1 MAIVTDRELRQTL
14 TATVARRSRE
24 VQDIVYNST
33 PLTRILRDQGNIR
46 VKRAGGPELRVP
58 IQFDKLE
65 AQWFTGYDKIE
76 ITPKELLNSAVF
88 NWSRVVSMFSLTGT
102 ELLYNSGEEAQ
113 IDLMEFYV
121 DSAEKAVKE
130 AFELSLVQDGT
141 GLGGRQMIG
150 LGGAIPIIPNAGV
163 YGGIDRADV
172 PNWRTSTF
180 RVATDFPDITGSST
194 AGVWDSTTARPIIER
209 ISLNRS
215 RNGRY
220 ADLLIADAN
229 SYAAISASFVAHQR
243 LQSERSAR
251 LGYYGLQYM
260 TPAGPVEIVAAGGIG
275 NVMPANTIF
284 GIDSQGL
291 AIYEFPNQSF
301 VPFHSGDGMRPINQD
316 AIAQGIVWSGQLV
329 LENPLF
335 SYRLITA

>member
-1 MAIVTDRELRQTL
+1 MPIATDRELRQTL

-33 PLTRILRDQGNIR
+33 PLTRILRDQGNIK

-102 ELLYNSGEEAQ
+102 ELLYNSSEEAQ
-113 IDLMEFYV
+113 IDLMEFYI

-141 GLGGRQMIG
+141 GTGGRQMIG
-150 LGGAIPIIPNAGV
+150 LGGAIPIVPNVGV

-180 RVATDFPDITGSST
+180 TVTTDFPDIGTT
-194 AGVWDSTTARPIIER
+194 WDSVTARPIIER
-209 ISLNRS
+209 IALNRS

-220 ADLLIADAN
+220 ADLLIADALP
-229 SYAAISASFVAHQR
+229 YQAVSASFVAHQR

-251 LGYYGLQYM
+251 LGYMGLTYM

-284 GIDSQGL
+284 GIDTMGL

-316 AIAQGIVWSGQLV
+316 AVAQGIVWSGQLV

-335 SYRLITA
+335 SYRLVTP